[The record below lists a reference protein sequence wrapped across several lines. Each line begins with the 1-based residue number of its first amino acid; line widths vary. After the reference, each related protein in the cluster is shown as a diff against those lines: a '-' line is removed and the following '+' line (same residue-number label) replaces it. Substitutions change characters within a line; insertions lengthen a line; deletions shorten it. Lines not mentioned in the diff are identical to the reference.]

1 MGSIFR
7 SEEMTLCQLFLSS
20 EGAYNCVSE
29 MGELGLV
36 QFRDLNP
43 TVNAFQR
50 KFVHEVR
57 RCDEMERQLRYL
69 EAETQKDDIIILDT
83 GENPEAPQPRE
94 MVDLEATFEKLENE
108 LKEVNANAETLK
120 RNFLELTELKL
131 VLQATQLF
139 FDEESSQ
146 FIDQRDSDAANTI
159 TQNLLPAEE
168 GKGPSQL
175 GFVAGVIE
183 TKRMGY
189 FERILWR
196 VCRGNVFVRQSEIT
210 QSLEDPVTGDEIRK
224 TVFIIF
230 FQGDQLKTK
239 VKKICDGC
247 RATMYPCPET
257 SQERKE
263 MIAGVQGRIQ
273 DLTTIL
279 SQTTD
284 HRHRVLVAAAKH
296 LRTWFIKTRKI
307 KAIYHTLNM
316 LNLDV
321 TNKCLIAEAWVP
333 VADINTIQESLRKGT
348 EKSGSSVAP
357 ILNRMKTNEA
367 PPTFHRTNKFTHGFQ
382 TLIDAY
388 GVASYREVNPALYTT
403 TTFPFL
409 FAVMF
414 GDVGH
419 ALIMLAFSAWMV
431 AMEKKLMG
439 RKWGE
444 IWTIFFGGRYII
456 LLMALFSIYTGIIY
470 NDIFSKSFNIFGSS
484 WMVGNNTIANPLA
497 NVGEITLNPGVVGN
511 DARIHQIR
519 PHPYPIG
526 MDPIWAISTNKIT
539 FQNSYKMKI
548 SIIIGVTHMMFGV
561 MVSILNHTFFK
572 RTLNI
577 MVEFIP
583 QVIFLMGL
591 FGYLCLMTFHKWV
604 WYGSDPSFD
613 LQHGNACA
621 PSVLITFINMV
632 LLTRAPFNAS
642 EPEKTPCNPYMY
654 AYQYEIQTALVLVSL
669 LMVPIMLIPKPIILN
684 QRFKARQKMRE
695 NRLAQP
701 EDAEQGENAPSAEPE
716 EEFEFGEVFIEQ
728 AIHTIEYVL
737 GSVSHTA
744 SYLRLWALSLAHGQL
759 SEVLWNMVLKIGLSQ
774 TSAVGSIMLYLIFAF
789 WAAATVAILVLMEG
803 LSAFLHTLRLHWVEF
818 QSKFYK
824 GEGYAFEPFTF
835 KQIVEGEE
843 EEG

>member
-7 SEEMTLCQLFLSS
+7 SEEMALCQIFLSS
-20 EGAYNCVSE
+20 ESAYNCISE
-29 MGELGLV
+29 TGELGLV
-36 QFRDLNP
+36 EFRDLNQS
-43 TVNAFQR
+43 VNSFQR

-69 EAETQKDDIIILDT
+69 ETETQKDDIPVLDT

-120 RNFLELTELKL
+120 RNFLELSELKQ

-139 FDEESSQ
+139 FDE
-146 FIDQRDSDAANTI
+146 RDSDAANTI

-168 GKGPSQL
+168 GKGSSQL

-183 TKRMGY
+183 TKRMSY

-196 VCRGNVFVRQSEIT
+196 VCRGNVFVRQSEMT
-210 QSLEDPVTGDEIRK
+210 QTLEDPVTGDELRK

-230 FQGDQLKTK
+230 FQGEQLKTK

-257 SQERKE
+257 TQERKE
-263 MIAGVQGRIQ
+263 MITGVQGRIT

-321 TNKCLIAEAWVP
+321 TNKALIAEAWVP
-333 VADINTIQESLRKGT
+333 VSDINTIQEALRKGT

-357 ILNRMKTNEA
+357 ILNMMKTNEA

-414 GDVGH
+414 GDIGH
-419 ALIMLAFSAWMV
+419 ALIMLAFSGWMV

-439 RKWGE
+439 KKWGE
-444 IWTIFFGGRYII
+444 IWMIFFGGRYII
-456 LLMALFSIYTGIIY
+456 FLMALFSIYTGIIY
-470 NDIFSKSFNIFGSS
+470 NDIFSKSITVFSS
-484 WMVGNNTIANPLA
+484 GWMVGNLTIENALHGNSEITLDPA
-497 NVGEITLNPGVVGN
+497 NVGEDPALN
-511 DARIHQIR
+511 QISNT
-519 PHPYPIG
+519 PYPIG
-526 MDPIWAISTNKIT
+526 FDPIWAISTNKIT

-548 SIIIGVTHMMFGV
+548 SIIIGVCHMVFGV

-577 MVEFIP
+577 FVEFIP
-583 QVIFLMGL
+583 QLIFLLGL

-604 WYGSDPSFD
+604 WYGSDPDFD
-613 LQHGNACA
+613 FQHGSYCA

-632 LLTRAPFNAS
+632 LMTKAPYNESDPNA
-642 EPEKTPCNPYMY
+642 CNPYMY
-654 AYQYEIQTALVLVSL
+654 AHQYEIQAALVLISL
-669 LMVPIMLIPKPIILN
+669 LMVPIMLVPKPIILN
-684 QRFKARQKMRE
+684 NQFKARQRMRE
-695 NRLAQP
+695 QRLAQP
-701 EDAEQGENAPSAEPE
+701 ADAEQGENAPLDEPE
-716 EEFEFGEVFIEQ
+716 EIFEFSEVFIEQ
-728 AIHTIEYVL
+728 AIHTIEFVL

-759 SEVLWNMVLKIGLSQ
+759 SEVLWNMVLKIGLSSSS
-774 TSAVGSIMLYLIFAF
+774 TSGCIMLYLIFAF
-789 WAAATVAILVLMEG
+789 WASATVAILVLMEG

-824 GEGYAFEPFTF
+824 GEGVAFEPFTF
-835 KQIVEGEE
+835 KQIVSGEE

>member
-29 MGELGLV
+29 IGELGLV

-43 TVNAFQR
+43 AVNAFQR

-69 EAETQKDDIIILDT
+69 ETETQKDEIIILDT

-94 MVDLEATFEKLENE
+94 MIDLEATFEKLENE
-108 LKEVNANAETLK
+108 LKEVNTNATTLK
-120 RNFLELTELKL
+120 RNFLELSELKH
-131 VLQATQLF
+131 VLTATQIF

-168 GKGPSQL
+168 GKGASQL

-183 TKRMGY
+183 TKRMAY

-210 QSLEDPVTGDEIRK
+210 QALEDPVTGDEIRK

-230 FQGDQLKTK
+230 FQGDQLKFK

-333 VADINTIQESLRKGT
+333 IADIGVIQESLRKGT

-357 ILNRMKTNEA
+357 ILNRMKTFEA

-388 GVASYREVNPALYTT
+388 GIATYREVNPALYTT

-419 ALIMLAFSAWMV
+419 ALIMLAFSGWMV
-431 AMEKKLMG
+431 AMEKKLTG
-439 RKWGE
+439 KKWGE

-456 LLMALFSIYTGIIY
+456 LLMALFSMYTGLIY
-470 NDIFSKSFNIFGSS
+470 NDIFSKSFNIFGSQ
-484 WMVGNNTIANPLA
+484 WHVGNLTVEVLQ
-497 NVGEITLNPGVVGN
+497 GSREFTLDPSLVDSDPGVG
-511 DARIHQIR
+511 QIK
-519 PHPYPIG
+519 PYPYPIG

-548 SIIIGVTHMMFGV
+548 SIIIGVIHMLFGV

-572 RTLNI
+572 RSVNI
-577 MVEFIP
+577 FTQFIP
-583 QVIFLMGL
+583 QLIFLIGL

-632 LLTRAPFNAS
+632 LMTRAPYNATAD
-642 EPEKTPCNPYMY
+642 PPMCNPYMY
-654 AYQYEIQTALVLVSL
+654 AYQYEIQAAIVLISL

-684 QRFKARQKMRE
+684 KQFKARQAMRE
-695 NRLAQP
+695 HRLAQP
-701 EDAEQGENAPSAEPE
+701 EDAEQGENAPSGEPE
-716 EEFEFGEVFIEQ
+716 EEFEFSEVFIEQ

-759 SEVLWNMVLKIGLSQ
+759 SEVLWNMVLKIGLSSPN
-774 TSAVGSIMLYLIFAF
+774 TSGCIMLYLIFAF

-835 KQIVEGEE
+835 KQIVEGDEE
-843 EEG
+843 EA

>member
-7 SEEMTLCQLFLSS
+7 SEEMTLCQIFLSS
-20 EGAYNCVSE
+20 EAAYNCVSE
-29 MGELGLV
+29 TGELGLV
-36 QFRDLNP
+36 QYRDLNES
-43 TVNAFQR
+43 VNSFQR

-108 LKEVNANAETLK
+108 LKEVNANAVTLK
-120 RNFLELTELKL
+120 RNFLELSELKQ

-139 FDEESSQ
+139 FDEEQ

-196 VCRGNVFVRQSEIT
+196 VCRGNVFVRQSEMT
-210 QSLEDPVTGDEIRK
+210 QTLEDPVTGDELRK

-230 FQGDQLKTK
+230 FQGEQLKTK

-263 MIAGVQGRIQ
+263 MITGVQGRIQ

-316 LNLDV
+316 LSMDV
-321 TNKCLIAEAWVP
+321 TNKALIAEAWVP
-333 VADINTIQESLRKGT
+333 VSDINTIQEALRKGT

-357 ILNRMKTNEA
+357 ILNRMKTWEA

-409 FAVMF
+409 FAIMF
-414 GDVGH
+414 GDCGH
-419 ALIMLAFSAWMV
+419 ALIMLAFSGWMV
-431 AMEKKLMG
+431 GNEKKLLSK
-439 RKWGE
+439 RWGE

-456 LLMALFSIYTGIIY
+456 LLMSLFSIYTGIIY
-470 NDIFSKSFNIFGSS
+470 NDIFSKSFNIFGSK
-484 WMVGNNTIANPLA
+484 WMIGNNTYD
-497 NVGEITLNPGVVGN
+497 NVLDGNSEVTLNPMIVGT
-511 DARIHQIR
+511 DPAVDEIQ
-519 PHPYPIG
+519 PYPYPVG
-526 MDPIWAISTNKIT
+526 FDPIWAISSNKIT
-539 FQNSYKMKI
+539 FQNSYKMKM
-548 SIIIGVTHMMFGV
+548 SIIVGVIHMLFGV
-561 MVSILNHTFFK
+561 CVSILNHTFFK
-572 RTLNI
+572 RTMNI
-577 MVEFIP
+577 FVEFIP
-583 QVIFLMGL
+583 QMIFLLGL
-591 FGYLCLMTFHKWV
+591 FFYLCLMTFHKWV
-604 WYGSDPSFD
+604 WYGSDPAQFD
-613 LQHGNACA
+613 MQHGNACA

-632 LLTRAPFNAS
+632 LMTKATYNESDPHA
-642 EPEKTPCNPYMY
+642 CNPYMY
-654 AYQYEIQTALVLVSL
+654 KHQYAIQAAMVLISL
-669 LMVPIMLIPKPIILN
+669 LMVPIMLIPKPILLN
-684 QRFKARQKMRE
+684 NQFKARQRMRE
-695 NRLAQP
+695 QRLAQP
-701 EDAEQGENAPSAEPE
+701 ADAEQGENSALDEPE
-716 EEFEFGEVFIEQ
+716 EEFEFSEVFIEQ

-759 SEVLWNMVLKIGLSQ
+759 SEVLWNMVLKIGLSSGS
-774 TSAVGSIMLYLIFAF
+774 TSGCIMLYLIFAF
-789 WAAATVAILVLMEG
+789 WACATVAILVLMEG

-824 GEGYAFEPFTF
+824 GEGVAFMPFTF
-835 KQIVEGEE
+835 KQIVDGEE